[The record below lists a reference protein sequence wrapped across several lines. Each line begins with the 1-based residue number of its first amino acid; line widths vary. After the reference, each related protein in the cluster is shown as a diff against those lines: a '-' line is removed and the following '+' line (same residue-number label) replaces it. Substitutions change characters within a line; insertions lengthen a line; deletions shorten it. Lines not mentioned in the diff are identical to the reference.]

1 MIQSLQVI
9 KVRRGGVLHEQ
20 QSQTPVSFSS
30 HSSFLCS
37 ICCHSLVFSLAVIF
51 FLTVLVSFLRV
62 ELSITRIIKI
72 AEFQGLRGRSG
83 HTSERIFWLW
93 QGDQGISTQ
102 VESTPE
108 IHSWCLG
115 YMRAAFRVLVLYSCE
130 SLDNWIFVT
139 KAVHRFL
146 DCGWEARRVTLQTVT
161 SRQQRTT
168 RFWTE
173 KWYDQMQASGRL
185 NWKSHVK

>member
-72 AEFQGLRGRSG
+72 AEFQGLRGCSG

-115 YMRAAFRVLVLYSCE
+115 YMKSGQLSGSWSCIRVSHWTTE
-130 SLDNWIFVT
+130 SLWLKLSIVS
-139 KAVHRFL
+139 
-146 DCGWEARRVTLQTVT
+146 WTVVGRQGESLFRLWPVG
-161 SRQQRTT
+161 SRGPPGFGQ
-168 RFWTE
+168 
-173 KWYDQMQASGRL
+173 
-185 NWKSHVK
+185 KSDMIRCRHLED